1 MASRESSQ
9 TVKYASAGY
18 SARGSE
24 MVEKET
30 AVQVSRMSIQ
40 MAGVF
45 AVIGVGLMY
54 LYIAIA
60 EVPDTTKLLWA
71 SGLSLGVAFTFLVIW
86 TLARDMSK
94 QR

>member
-1 MASRESSQ
+1 
-9 TVKYASAGY
+9 
-18 SARGSE
+18 

-30 AVQVSRMSIQ
+30 AAQLSKMSIQ

-60 EVPDTTKLLWA
+60 EVPETTKILWA
-71 SGLSLGVAFTFLVIW
+71 SGLSLGVAFTFLIIW
-86 TLARDMSK
+86 TFARDLVRQRDSQKKQMS
-94 QR
+94 

>member
-1 MASRESSQ
+1 
-9 TVKYASAGY
+9 
-18 SARGSE
+18 

-30 AVQVSRMSIQ
+30 AAQASKMSIQ

-45 AVIGVGLMY
+45 AVVGVGLMY

-60 EVPDTTKLLWA
+60 EVPDTTKVLWA

-86 TLARDMSK
+86 TFARDLVK
-94 QR
+94 QRDSQKKPMP

>member
-1 MASRESSQ
+1 
-9 TVKYASAGY
+9 
-18 SARGSE
+18 

-30 AVQVSRMSIQ
+30 AAQLSKMSIQ

-60 EVPDTTKLLWA
+60 EVPDTTKILWA
-71 SGLSLGVAFTFLVIW
+71 SGLSLGVAFTFLIIW
-86 TLARDMSK
+86 TFARDLVRQRDSQKK
-94 QR
+94 QMP

>member
-1 MASRESSQ
+1 
-9 TVKYASAGY
+9 
-18 SARGSE
+18 

-30 AVQVSRMSIQ
+30 AAQASKMSIQ

-45 AVIGVGLMY
+45 AVVGVGLMY

-60 EVPDTTKLLWA
+60 EVPDTTKVLWA

-86 TLARDMSK
+86 TFARDLVK
-94 QR
+94 QRDSQRKPMP

>member
-1 MASRESSQ
+1 
-9 TVKYASAGY
+9 
-18 SARGSE
+18 

-30 AVQVSRMSIQ
+30 AAQLSKMSIQ

-60 EVPDTTKLLWA
+60 EVPDTTKILWA
-71 SGLSLGVAFTFLVIW
+71 SGLSLGVAFVFLIIW
-86 TLARDMSK
+86 TFARDLVR
-94 QR
+94 QRDSQKKPMP